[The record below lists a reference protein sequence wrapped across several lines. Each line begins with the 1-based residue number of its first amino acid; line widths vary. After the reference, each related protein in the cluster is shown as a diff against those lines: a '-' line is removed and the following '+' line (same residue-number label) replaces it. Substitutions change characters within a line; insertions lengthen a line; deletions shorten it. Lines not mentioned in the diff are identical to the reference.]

1 MADMQKELDDRAKA
15 VLNKYGI
22 PNIAAVI
29 VRDKGATVLT
39 TAQGIRDTTK
49 SASLASNKVKKTDYF
64 NVGSI
69 SKPITGFLIA
79 CLIKKGVLSWNT
91 KIADVFTEF
100 TSKAFRARCGM
111 NENFLNTKVFEL
123 MSHTTGMTGYYY
135 YALNNN
141 DQRQRD
147 TDPFRFLWDMGI
159 YNGGNSRDKEWKNM
173 NAVVYQRYLY
183 TILCMKKEKYKFNS
197 SRNFRL
203 ENKGDSGYG
212 SMCTIAAAM
221 VERKT
226 GKPFE
231 TVVAELLSDTL
242 QLQIKFGKLPNGM
255 QFHYYDDAQDKYL
268 PALNLNNDFAPFASK
283 NITGGIHCTVT
294 GMAQFIQYNLRA
306 LDHSSIFNVTQYQTP
321 VTDAAKG
328 GLFLG
333 GGTNNEP
340 LNHNGA
346 TGASLADM
354 HIYHH
359 SGRGFGVMMNCGGGP
374 EPDEETQA
382 ANRAQSEM
390 MSEIKNMHNHWD
402 DLLKMR

>member
-1 MADMQKELDDRAKA
+1 MGIQKELDDRAKA
-15 VLNKYGI
+15 VLDKHGI

-29 VRDKGATVLT
+29 VRDNGATVVT

-49 SASLASNKVKKTDYF
+49 SATTSSNQVKKTDHF

-79 CLIKKGVLSWNT
+79 CLIKKNVLTWNT

-100 TSKAFRARCGM
+100 KSKAFRARCGM
-111 NENFLNTKVFEL
+111 NENFLDTKVFEL
-123 MSHTTGMTGYYY
+123 MSHTTGMTGWYY

-159 YNGGNSRDKEWKNM
+159 YNGGNSRDKEWKNLQ
-173 NAVVYQRYLY
+173 AVTYQRYLY

-197 SRNFRL
+197 SRNFKL

-231 TVVAELLSDTL
+231 TIVQELLSDTL
-242 QLQIKFGKLPNGM
+242 ELQIKFGKLPNGM
-255 QFHYYDDAQDKYL
+255 QFHFYDEAQDKYV
-268 PALNLNNDFAPFASK
+268 PAPNMVNDFQLFASK

-294 GMAQFIQYNLRA
+294 GMAQFIKYNLRA
-306 LDHSSIFNVTQYQTP
+306 LDHSSIFSIGQYQTA
-321 VTDAAKG
+321 VTDATRG

-333 GGTNNEP
+333 SGTNNEP

-346 TGASLADM
+346 TGGSLADM
-354 HIYHH
+354 DIYPH
-359 SGRGFGVMMNCGGGP
+359 SGRGFGVMLSSGGGAS
-374 EPDEETQA
+374 EAAQA
-382 ANRAQSEM
+382 EM
-390 MSEIKNMHNHWD
+390 MSEIKDMHRNWD
-402 DLLKMR
+402 ELV